1 MGERLHQ
8 FFQMFQPASPRLRQ
22 DHRRPVGKWWPRLRE
37 PLGFMGLQDLW
48 WVETLPR
55 VSLDS
60 LNPPLPLRPLLE
72 AAPESLLYP
81 HA

>member
-1 MGERLHQ
+1 M
-8 FFQMFQPASPRLRQ
+8 
-22 DHRRPVGKWWPRLRE
+22 GKWWPWLRE

-60 LNPPLPLRPLLE
+60 LNPPLPLRLLLE
-72 AAPESLLYP
+72 AAPESLLYR